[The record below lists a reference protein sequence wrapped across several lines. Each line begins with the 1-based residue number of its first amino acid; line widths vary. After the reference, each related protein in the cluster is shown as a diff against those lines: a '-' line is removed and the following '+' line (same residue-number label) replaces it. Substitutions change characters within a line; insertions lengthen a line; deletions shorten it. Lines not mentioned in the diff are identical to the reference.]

1 MSVAEFSCKS
11 RWGDPLALQRL
22 PHPSLCW
29 AKALLQHSHNSL
41 ASTPW
46 LRPSPGAGR
55 HGAAFSPALVP
66 GPLCCGTQGS
76 CAAEGPLLP
85 CWQREGLPARFRC
98 GAAGSSSLLFSLG
111 PCNPFPGVSGVDVC
125 SCIEH
130 GAHPST
136 YGGEQGLGMA
146 VVPARA
152 ITLQGACL
160 RPCESMEAGW
170 VQCMLP
176 PSTGHGGSAAAQP
189 GTRRAC
195 PTGGDH
201 SLGACTLQQVR
212 VGWLNQLPSSAVPT
226 LHSIPTMG
234 MVAEDV
240 QELLNCCKLWQSTA
254 LN

>member
-1 MSVAEFSCKS
+1 MKIHWRAEVCVRVWRHSSPKAKSV
-11 RWGDPLALQRL
+11 L
-22 PHPSLCW
+22 
-29 AKALLQHSHNSL
+29 
-41 ASTPW
+41 
-46 LRPSPGAGR
+46 LRP
-55 HGAAFSPALVP
+55 
-66 GPLCCGTQGS
+66 C
-76 CAAEGPLLP
+76 
-85 CWQREGLPARFRC
+85 
-98 GAAGSSSLLFSLG
+98 LLFSLG

-130 GAHPST
+130 CAHPST
-136 YGGEQGLGMA
+136 YGREQELGMA

-170 VQCMLP
+170 VQCTLP

-201 SLGACTLQQVR
+201 SLGACTLQQIR

-240 QELLNCCKLWQSTA
+240 QELPNCCSCDSPLH
-254 LN
+254 